1 MADLALSPPFFRVLR
16 PALFVVVVVAVVT
29 VFAAGCGARAQTAER
44 TAASTVAGAESSV
57 STTATST
64 DTAISA
70 QEPGSAGAS
79 SGALDPVVPA
89 ALAHLSLREYLD
101 GTSALAQVEQL
112 HGKALGAGF
121 DRAWLA
127 SYGDQQATVWISR
140 SVRLADAQ
148 QLTERMK
155 AKIAQGN
162 SPFKNPRTFSVS
174 GVTVFALDGMGQQHY
189 YFRLGRDLYWLA
201 IAPSAAQA
209 GLEELIANGLRVQA
223 EQTGATSGG

>member
-1 MADLALSPPFFRVLR
+1 MLVAVLVALALVL
-16 PALFVVVVVAVVT
+16 
-29 VFAAGCGARAQTAER
+29 AAGCGAREQTAVREVASTATTSVA
-44 TAASTVAGAESSV
+44 TAA
-57 STTATST
+57 
-64 DTAISA
+64 SA
-70 QEPGSAGAS
+70 QEPASAGAS
-79 SGALDPVVPA
+79 STTLDPVVPA
-89 ALAHLSLREYLD
+89 ALAHLTLREYLD
-101 GTSALAQVEQL
+101 GPPALAQVEQL

-162 SPFKNPRTFSVS
+162 SPFKNPRTSLVS

-189 YFRLGRDLYWLA
+189 YFRIGRDLYWLA
-201 IAPSAAQA
+201 IAPSLAQA
-209 GLEELIANGLRVQA
+209 GLGELIANGLRVDA